1 MKYGRPK
8 ILDSKKIYCEVIEGV
23 VYSDRCLWKLS
34 KIIEGRTCETCILR
48 KFEEMESAKT
58 KRSSD
63 INITSDIKIL
73 KVIKGLKRSRRKI
86 EAGLE
91 KKPKPIKNESLIQTY
106 SSQELIE
113 LLGKPERIIRKWA
126 QKGKIPAHK
135 IGKKWLFPKEEIDHW
150 LSERGTLNLQCNHTV
165 MTTNGA
171 PQQEGVRTPDQK
183 TDSISVESSEEENI
197 NERSL

>member
-1 MKYGRPK
+1 MPLEG
-8 ILDSKKIYCEVIEGV
+8 IEM
-23 VYSDRCLWKLS
+23 
-34 KIIEGRTCETCILR
+34 IEGRTCETCILR

-113 LLGKPERIIRKWA
+113 LLGKPERIILEAGAKREDP
-126 QKGKIPAHK
+126 G
-135 IGKKWLFPKEEIDHW
+135 
-150 LSERGTLNLQCNHTV
+150 SE
-165 MTTNGA
+165 NG
-171 PQQEGVRTPDQK
+171 
-183 TDSISVESSEEENI
+183 
-197 NERSL
+197 